1 MKLRERLA
9 RDRETLKRLE
19 GKSRGRFVWDYYKI
33 PIIVL
38 AAVIVLGALTLAT
51 SAGHARCALYAVFV
65 NAATADDTH
74 DPAPLEAL
82 LTRGGVDMKGKRV
95 DLTADLYLG
104 ADFDAGDD
112 GRTIQVLAALFGI
125 SDLDFFAADPATFE
139 RYAVQD
145 AFADLSVLIEPEYW
159 QSRPEADLVY
169 HENSEGRRVLEGI
182 VLHPGSPLHEAG
194 YFRGDVA
201 VGAAANGENLDAA
214 IVLIRE
220 LLSQCD

>member
-9 RDRETLKRLE
+9 RDRETLGRLE
-19 GKSRGRFVWDYYKI
+19 GKSRSIFIWDYYKI

-38 AAVIVLGALTLAT
+38 AAVILLGAIAIGTA
-51 SAGHARCALYAVFV
+51 AGHGKTALYAVFV
-65 NAATADDTH
+65 NAAPADGIH
-74 DPAPLEAL
+74 DAAPLEAL
-82 LTRGGVDMKGKRV
+82 LERGGVDMKGKHV

-125 SDLDFFAADPATFE
+125 SDLDFFAADPAAFE

-159 QSRPEADLVY
+159 QGLPEADLVY
-169 HENSEGRRVLEGI
+169 HENSEGRRILEGI
-182 VLHPGSPLHEAG
+182 ILHPGSPLHEAG
-194 YFRGDVA
+194 YFFGDVA

-214 IVLIRE
+214 VALVRA
-220 LLSQCD
+220 LLR